1 MTSSRTPDVA
11 DVQDQMKRV
20 ALSEP
25 VELIT
30 MEDAVEEVEVVQHS
44 DCAKVADAS
53 VDPPDAP
60 QEKSVEMNRRSPP
73 SFAIS
78 DERRRHLWT
87 VLNTSPPEEIMRHAR
102 VIANALKEGEFAP
115 AATKYQLGAEFD
127 ELREWIQHLASVEFS
142 RID

>member
-1 MTSSRTPDVA
+1 MTSSQTPDVEN
-11 DVQDQMKRV
+11 VQEQMKKI

-25 VELIT
+25 AEFIT
-30 MEDAVEEVEVVQHS
+30 MEDAVEEVQVVQHS
-44 DCAKVADAS
+44 DCATEAK
-53 VDPPDAP
+53 AP
-60 QEKSVEMNRRSPP
+60 QPAIVEVNRRSPP
-73 SFAIS
+73 SFAMS

-142 RID
+142 GID

>member
-1 MTSSRTPDVA
+1 MTSSLTPDVE
-11 DVQDQMKRV
+11 DVQDQMKKV

-25 VELIT
+25 AELIT
-30 MEDAVEEVEVVQHS
+30 MEDAVEDVEVVQHS
-44 DCAKVADAS
+44 DCAPEADTS

-60 QEKSVEMNRRSPP
+60 GSTSVEVNRRSPP
-73 SFAIS
+73 SFAMS

-102 VIANALKEGEFAP
+102 VIANALKEGEFSP
-115 AATKYQLGAEFD
+115 AATKYQLGSEFD